1 MLRST
6 HRLDG
11 VPGDPD
17 PEPGDAQGESE
28 ERPGVAICYPV
39 GRSAPGPEGSTQPS
53 PCPTASPE
61 QPPATCFSAHG
72 DGEHEGHDPRVAASG
87 QGPPSADRQAAC
99 RPCLLGNCLPGFDQG
114 ITEGGAKGRPAGCS
128 KRLSGAPGVNP
139 VEAHDPRPSS
149 GQRDLAEENRPL
161 SCATTGR
168 PGAATPGRS
177 ARRRSSLLLL
187 LLSGSL
193 CEVDAGARA
202 A

>member
-87 QGPPSADRQAAC
+87 QGSPSADRQAAC
-99 RPCLLGNCLPGFDQG
+99 RPCLLSNCL
-114 ITEGGAKGRPAGCS
+114 TMSRRLRCAAGATGSSSCRAKLDCRAAMTGRSSGRSGSRWNTSRSSWGVKPRRSMAAPDRRCS
-128 KRLSGAPGVNP
+128 LWVPRTLSRCLTSAFVASRSPQP
-139 VEAHDPRPSS
+139 QPRPWP
-149 GQRDLAEENRPL
+149 A
-161 SCATTGR
+161 
-168 PGAATPGRS
+168 
-177 ARRRSSLLLL
+177 
-187 LLSGSL
+187 
-193 CEVDAGARA
+193 
-202 A
+202 